1 MKLGLLSRHLTSI
14 AMLLLTLL
22 LVAACSSSD
31 TTETGDADATTT
43 QAEATQ
49 VATATVIPAATQAA
63 PAAEVSI
70 FDDSRSIGVVDG
82 MAFMV
87 TNESEVTF
95 TVGEQLT
102 RLPLPN
108 DAVMR
113 TNALSGEV
121 YLDGRPSSISFDIH
135 TLQSDQTQRDNWV
148 RTRMFPDDRI
158 ATFILGDATPLPNGF
173 TDGDTSAFTIS
184 GLLEIRGLSVP
195 LDFEIEARDDGDVL
209 FILGRTTFEWSDIEM
224 DVPNSRGTISVE
236 NEVQVEV
243 LLKARPLTEG

>member
-1 MKLGLLSRHLTSI
+1 MKLRVLSRNLTAI
-14 AMLLLTLL
+14 AMLLLMLL
-22 LVAACSSSD
+22 LVAACSSSGI
-31 TTETGDADATTT
+31 TETGDADATTT
-43 QAEATQ
+43 QADAAQT
-49 VATATVIPAATQAA
+49 ATATVI

-82 MAFMV
+82 VSFMV
-87 TNESEVTF
+87 TDESEVTF

-135 TLQSDQTQRDNWV
+135 TLKSDQTQRDNWV

-158 ATFILGDATPLPNGF
+158 ATFILGDATPLPKGF

-184 GLLEIRGLSVP
+184 GLLQIRGLSVP

-243 LLKARPLTEG
+243 LLKARPLIEG